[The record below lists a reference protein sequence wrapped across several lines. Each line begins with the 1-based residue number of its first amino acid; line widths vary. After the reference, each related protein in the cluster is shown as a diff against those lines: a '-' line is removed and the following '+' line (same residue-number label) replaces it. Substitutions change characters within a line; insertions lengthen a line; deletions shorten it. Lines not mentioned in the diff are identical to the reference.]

1 MHAISKATYST
12 QFPFFKDV
20 STYINN
26 MIQQNIDKSNENID
40 ILQEGGTSYVT
51 AGMFHCKRT
60 DLNYI

>member
-12 QFPFFKDV
+12 QFPFFRDV

-40 ILQEGGTSYVT
+40 ILQESGTFNVT